1 MPLIDPGKKAPDFT
15 LLDQDE
21 QAFTLSDH
29 EDKAVVL
36 FFYPKDCTSG
46 CTREAQDFS
55 AMLKDFR
62 KAGAEVVGVSI
73 LNSKSKKKFVKDAGL
88 KLRML
93 ADDHENADKK
103 PDPKIAQK
111 FGVWTEKSM
120 YGKTYMGL
128 ARTTYLIG
136 PGRKVLQRWDGVKVP
151 DHAAKVLEAVKEAG
165 LDSLPSR

>member
-15 LLDQDE
+15 LLDQDD
-21 QAFTLSDH
+21 APFALSEH
-29 EDKAVVL
+29 EDQAVVL

-73 LNSKSKKKFVKDAGL
+73 LNTKSKRKFVKDAGL

-103 PDPKIAQK
+103 PDPKVAQK
-111 FGVWTEKSM
+111 YGVWTEKSM

-151 DHAAKVLEAVKEAG
+151 DHAKQVLAAVKEAG
-165 LDSLPSR
+165 LDPRPSR

>member
-15 LLDQDE
+15 LLDQDD
-21 QAFTLSDH
+21 APFTLSEH
-29 EDKAVVL
+29 EDEAVVL

-73 LNSKSKKKFVKDAGL
+73 LNTKSKRKFVKDAGL

-93 ADDHENADKK
+93 ADDHENAHKK
-103 PDPKIAQK
+103 PDPKVAQK
-111 FGVWTEKSM
+111 YGVWTEKSM

-151 DHAAKVLEAVKEAG
+151 DHAQQVLEAVKAAG
-165 LDSLPSR
+165 L